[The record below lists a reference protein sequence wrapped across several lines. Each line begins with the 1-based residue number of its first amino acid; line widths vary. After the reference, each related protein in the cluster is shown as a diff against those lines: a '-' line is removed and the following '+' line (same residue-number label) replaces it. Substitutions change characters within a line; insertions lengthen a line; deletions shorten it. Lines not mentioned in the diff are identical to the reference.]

1 MAIVKTAISIDEN
14 IFQQAEEVASFLKV
28 SRSRAFAMA
37 MEEFAKRQKGEQITR
52 QINESYTD
60 EAADEDR
67 KIVHQMRSAER
78 PHAEMEW

>member
-14 IFQQAEEVASFLKV
+14 IFQQAEEVACLLKV

-37 MEEFAKRQKGEQITR
+37 MEEFAKRKKSERITQ
-52 QINESYTD
+52 QINESYSD
-60 EAADEDR
+60 AAENEDR
-67 KIVHQMRSAER
+67 AIVRQMRSSYH